1 MEGCVG
7 RKDVRLTFGS
17 EETLRLEV
25 LDGSNLLISCESVAR
40 SANIFIDPELGMW
53 PSKSTFESILE
64 RREGRKDGCL
74 RVGREETL
82 GVEVL
87 DGLNLS
93 TVSFKS
99 WSKG

>member
-40 SANIFIDPELGMW
+40 SASIFIDPELGMW

-64 RREGRKDGCL
+64 RREGRKDVCL